1 MNFSNINYFLAI
13 VEEGSISAAARKLY
27 ISQQALSEQLRKMED
42 EVGAPLLKRGK
53 NFDLTVAGECLYR
66 DGRELLRIYTSMLED
81 IQDVTTRRRKKITLG
96 IPTFWTPPYLPA
108 LLSLFRKKYGLP
120 PLKYRRSHG

>member
-27 ISQQALSEQLRKMED
+27 ISQQALSEQLRKMEE

-53 NFDLTVAGECLYR
+53 NS
-66 DGRELLRIYTSMLED
+66 ELSSCTH
-81 IQDVTTRRRKKITLG
+81 K
-96 IPTFWTPPYLPA
+96 
-108 LLSLFRKKYGLP
+108 
-120 PLKYRRSHG
+120 